1 MAKVPCMTRYILLF
15 TTTHAAIKTERLCKA
30 ANILCAAIPVPRKF
44 SSDCSIGIEVSGNVL
59 APVKELLAANNITAQ
74 IHEYIK

>member
-1 MAKVPCMTRYILLF
+1 MPLYILLF

-30 ANILCAAIPVPRKF
+30 ANIPCAAIPVPRKF
-44 SSDCSIGIEVSGNVL
+44 SFDCSIGIEISGSVL

-74 IHEYIK
+74 FREYVK